1 MKFKELFTTDN
12 GIFGTVFSPDFPY
25 EYQKI
30 FGDALPRTLDVYAVM
45 TFGNKLLSDSIT
57 ADNYKDIVSSVIT
70 VNVAGW
76 VKQAEAM
83 TAEYDVLKPVT
94 REVNRTETRTT
105 DETSES
111 ENLMSDKVYNDTD
124 FNQNNKENETGSKN
138 KTETVTVSDIESG
151 NGTNKNISE
160 NIQKEIELR
169 KINFRK
175 NIIFA
180 LLQEITINIYES

>member
-12 GIFGTVFSPDFPY
+12 GIFGTVFSPDFPD

-30 FGDALPRTLDVYAVM
+30 FGDALPKTLDVYAVM

-180 LLQEITINIYES
+180 LLQEITISIYE

>member
-12 GIFGTVFSPDFPY
+12 GIFGTVFSPDFPD

-30 FGDALPRTLDVYAVM
+30 FGDALPKKLDVYAVM

-94 REVNRTETRTT
+94 SEVNRTETRTT

-180 LLQEITINIYES
+180 LLQEITLSIYE

>member
-1 MKFKELFTTDN
+1 MPK
-12 GIFGTVFSPDFPY
+12 
-25 EYQKI
+25 
-30 FGDALPRTLDVYAVM
+30 TLDVYAVM

-138 KTETVTVSDIESG
+138 KTETV
-151 NGTNKNISE
+151 NC
-160 NIQKEIELR
+160 
-169 KINFRK
+169 FR
-175 NIIFA
+175 
-180 LLQEITINIYES
+180 Y

>member
-1 MKFKELFTTDN
+1 MKFKELFTADN
-12 GIFGTVFSPDFPY
+12 GIFGTVFRPKFQP
-25 EYQKI
+25 EYLVI
-30 FGDALPRTLDVYAVM
+30 FGTVPPKTLDTYAFM
-45 TFGNKLLSDSIT
+45 NFGNKMLSDSIT
-57 ADNYKDIVSSVIT
+57 VDNYKDIVSSVIT

-83 TAEYDVLKPVT
+83 SAEYDVLKPVT
-94 REVNRTETRTT
+94 REVNRTDTRTT

-111 ENLMSDKVYNDTD
+111 ENIMADKVYNDTN

-138 KTETVTVSDIESG
+138 RTETVSRKDIERG
-151 NGTNKNISE
+151 IGINKNIAE

-169 KINFRK
+169 KISFKK

-180 LLQEITINIYES
+180 LLQEITINIY

>member
-12 GIFGTVFSPDFPY
+12 GIFGTVFSPDFPD

-30 FGDALPRTLDVYAVM
+30 FGDALPKTLDVYSVM
-45 TFGNKLLSDSIT
+45 TFGDKLLSDSIT
-57 ADNYKDIVSSVIT
+57 AENYKDIVSSVIT

-151 NGTNKNISE
+151 TNKNISE

-180 LLQEITINIYES
+180 LLQEITISIYE